1 MSQGSRLLRNHGHT
15 SSTVCAVERT
25 AELWIWQRIVSPHIA
40 GLANALGKQQR
51 VVYVAENVMTEAR
64 QLQGWDVP
72 TLKNA
77 ELRRV
82 RSAQEA
88 RDLVEGAAEGSIHIC
103 QGMRANGV
111 IGVAQ
116 GHLGR
121 RNLDQ
126 WIVMEKV
133 NDSGLVGAIRRTEY
147 GRRIRLLR
155 EMAKGILAIGEG
167 TTEWLVRRGWDE
179 HQVYPFAYFLP
190 LPRDETGETRTPGR
204 YRILFVGQLIRRKR
218 VDLVIEALRRLSEL
232 EVELTVVG
240 GGPLEDALRRR
251 VRGEL
256 EGRVSWLGR
265 VPMEEVQGYMARAD
279 CLILP
284 SSHDGW
290 GVVVSEA
297 LMVGTPVIC
306 SDRCGAAAVV
316 RCSGQGGVFKS
327 GDVRDLTKRIEAE
340 VSRGGQSDAGRRELK
355 SWAECLG
362 ADAGATY
369 LRRIVRHAAGD
380 GRWPSPPWSRGR
392 QRGPA

>member
-1 MSQGSRLLRNHGHT
+1 M
-15 SSTVCAVERT
+15 

-64 QLQGWDVP
+64 RLQGWDAP

-77 ELRRV
+77 QLRRV

-88 RDLVEGAAEGSIHIC
+88 RDLVEGAADGSIHIC

-116 GHLGR
+116 GYLAR

-133 NDSGLVGAIRRTEY
+133 NDSGFVGAMRRAEY
-147 GRRIRLLR
+147 GRRGRRLR
-155 EMAKGILAIGEG
+155 EMVKGVLAIGEG
-167 TTEWLVRRGWDE
+167 TTEWLVQRGWEE

-190 LPRDETGETRTPGR
+190 LPRDEMSDARKRGR
-204 YRILFVGQLIRRKR
+204 YRVLFVGRLIHGKR
-218 VDLVIEALRRLSEL
+218 VDLVIEALRRLPACD
-232 EVELTVVG
+232 VELTVVG

-251 VRGEL
+251 GRRQLG
-256 EGRVSWLGR
+256 GRVSWLGR
-265 VPMEEVQGYMARAD
+265 VPMERVQGYMAQAD

-284 SSHDGW
+284 SSYDGW
-290 GVVVSEA
+290 GAVVSEA
-297 LMVGTPVIC
+297 LMVGTPVVC

-316 RCSGQGGVFKS
+316 RPSGQGGVFKS

-340 VSRGGQSDAGRRELK
+340 VSRGGQSAARRRELR
-355 SWAECLG
+355 SWAVCLG
-362 ADAGATY
+362 ADAGAAY
-369 LRRIVRHAAGD
+369 LSRILRHAAGD